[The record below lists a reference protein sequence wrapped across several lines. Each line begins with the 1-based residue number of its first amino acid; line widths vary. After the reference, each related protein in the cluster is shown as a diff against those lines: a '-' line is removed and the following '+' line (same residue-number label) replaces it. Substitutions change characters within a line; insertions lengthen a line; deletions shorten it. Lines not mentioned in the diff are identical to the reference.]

1 MPSSC
6 WRPPGP
12 NVSTTEA
19 THPLGHH
26 GMDLGRKP
34 RAQLHQ
40 LGPVTDQ
47 LPQLTDGRRSDR
59 LRQSTPAERPTLAP
73 SQPRYRSR
81 SGPSPRRRAVA
92 VHRGRVTFCCTPWCS
107 RHQPPGRWRT
117 SLTSNRTSET
127 RQAAS
132 QHTAS
137 RAHAP
142 IGAAAGPLR
151 SSRPYRWIPGCLPV
165 MQAERS
171 AERAARTAGAP
182 PGSRPGLDENGEIA
196 NRLVPACPSELDRDV
211 TSAIGSLGGVWCTG
225 RPAAVAFLAAR
236 SALLA
241 GRAGHPTLG
250 SRRGCHAQRRDG
262 RAKRTRGG
270 VDDICPGSLLMQAM
284 AQRTGGTVLAS
295 A

>member
-1 MPSSC
+1 MAHVSDVKPHIGDAPS
-6 WRPPGP
+6 RQP
-12 NVSTTEA
+12 A
-19 THPLGHH
+19 H
-26 GMDLGRKP
+26 GESRP
-34 RAQLHQ
+34 RADS
-40 LGPVTDQ
+40 GG
-47 LPQLTDGRRSDR
+47 GR
-59 LRQSTPAERPTLAP
+59 
-73 SQPRYRSR
+73 
-81 SGPSPRRRAVA
+81 
-92 VHRGRVTFCCTPWCS
+92 
-107 RHQPPGRWRT
+107 
-117 SLTSNRTSET
+117 
-127 RQAAS
+127 AS
-132 QHTAS
+132 AIV
-137 RAHAP
+137 AP
-142 IGAAAGPLR
+142 IPVDTGLFASDAG
-151 SSRPYRWIPGCLPV
+151 G
-165 MQAERS
+165 ERS